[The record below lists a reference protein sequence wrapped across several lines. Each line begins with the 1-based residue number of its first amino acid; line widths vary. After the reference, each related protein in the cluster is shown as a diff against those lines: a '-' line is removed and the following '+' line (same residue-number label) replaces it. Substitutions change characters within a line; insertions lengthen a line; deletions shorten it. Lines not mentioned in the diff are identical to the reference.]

1 MMGGEKPSII
11 VTGIAG
17 NLGLRLLPLLA
28 DYQVIG
34 LDLNPPETSHPLR
47 FLRMDLGLEQ
57 SCREFFLLLRETRPV
72 AVIHL
77 AFVLDPVRTGVLDL
91 DQMWQINVAG
101 TARVMEAITEAN
113 RDDSIVG
120 RFIFP
125 SSVSA
130 YGSDLPK
137 PVSEDFPLGA
147 HTLPYAIHKMEADKV
162 VQQRSPALRSCSVY
176 MLRPHIFAGASV
188 ENYMLGA
195 FRGTPNGR
203 SKRAAKMRK
212 QGKRLPCLLPFG
224 IQYLEHRLQFV
235 HVDDMARLM
244 AYIVHK
250 TEPES
255 QRLTVLNVAGRGEP
269 LSFARCLEI
278 AQAKLIQVPGK
289 RAMGAVLRTLWKL
302 GISSIPPE
310 AMPYMTGEYLM
321 DTGKLQ
327 AFLGPEYEHTIQYTI
342 ADGFADS
349 FAPQAPSA
357 SAHPAQ
363 PSSADE
369 SHSARR

>member
-162 VQQRSPALRSCSVY
+162 VQQRSPALRSCRYS
-176 MLRPHIFAGASV
+176 
-188 ENYMLGA
+188 
-195 FRGTPNGR
+195 PNCSR
-203 SKRAAKMRK
+203 ERW
-212 QGKRLPCLLPFG
+212 
-224 IQYLEHRLQFV
+224 
-235 HVDDMARLM
+235 AR
-244 AYIVHK
+244 
-250 TEPES
+250 
-255 QRLTVLNVAGRGEP
+255 
-269 LSFARCLEI
+269 
-278 AQAKLIQVPGK
+278 
-289 RAMGAVLRTLWKL
+289 
-302 GISSIPPE
+302 
-310 AMPYMTGEYLM
+310 
-321 DTGKLQ
+321 
-327 AFLGPEYEHTIQYTI
+327 
-342 ADGFADS
+342 
-349 FAPQAPSA
+349 
-357 SAHPAQ
+357 
-363 PSSADE
+363 
-369 SHSARR
+369 